1 MRNFRVPVY
10 RRLLVDRRSEASAE
24 PSTAGVI
31 KMNDI
36 NTRICLNMA
45 RCLDAEAERTRDD
58 SYLQKLLKEQAA
70 KYRTDAA
77 SE

>member
-1 MRNFRVPVY
+1 
-10 RRLLVDRRSEASAE
+10 
-24 PSTAGVI
+24 
-31 KMNDI
+31 MNDI
-36 NTRICLNMA
+36 NARICLNMA